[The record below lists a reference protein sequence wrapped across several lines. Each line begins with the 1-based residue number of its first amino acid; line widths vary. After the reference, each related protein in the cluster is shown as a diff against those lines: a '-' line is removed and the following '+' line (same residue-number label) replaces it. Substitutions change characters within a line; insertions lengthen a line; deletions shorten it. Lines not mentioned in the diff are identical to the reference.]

1 MEGLAMLWLYVAVA
15 GAGALL
21 GLLWL
26 RVLAVLAGSVVLVA
40 ITIVLAALG
49 HWPLLE
55 AIINA
60 FLLLATLQVSYL
72 TTFML
77 SNALR
82 VASRD
87 RFDIST
93 RRM

>member
-1 MEGLAMLWLYVAVA
+1 LEAFPVH
-15 GAGALL
+15 
-21 GLLWL
+21 
-26 RVLAVLAGSVVLVA
+26 VLVA

-60 FLLLATLQVSYL
+60 FLLLSTLQLSYL
-72 TTFML
+72 TTLML